1 MSRIKPSVARLLLG
15 VAISVTLGWGAG
27 TARGAITSMSPSN
40 GSTLTDSSQLFSWV
54 SSADT
59 TEYWLYVGST
69 LGAKD
74 IHNSG
79 SLGTSTS
86 TTVSS
91 LPTDGS
97 TFHVRLWHLDEANWL
112 NTDFTYTAFAAPS
125 DSGMSEIPAWAQVLP
140 TTQRFVLV
148 MGGAAVL
155 DKETGLVWEQS
166 PQTTTHQWSG
176 ARFECTSRTVTGRS
190 GWRLPSVN
198 ELASLIDTTNT
209 DPALPTDHPFSNVWS
224 SRYWSATTSADIPTL
239 AWNANFG
246 NGEVASYLKS
256 SFLFVWCV
264 RGGGLLSE
272 Y

>member
-1 MSRIKPSVARLLLG
+1 MSRIKPSVARLLVG
-15 VAISVTLGWGAG
+15 VAISVALGWGAG
-27 TARGAITSMSPSN
+27 TARAAINSMSPSD
-40 GSTLTDSSQLFSWV
+40 GDTLTDASQLFVWTG
-54 SSADT
+54 SANI

-69 LGAKD
+69 LGADD
-74 IHNSG
+74 IHNSS
-79 SLGTSTS
+79 SLGTTTS
-86 TTVSS
+86 TTVSG
-91 LPTDGS
+91 LPTNGS
-97 TFHVRLWHLDEANWL
+97 TLYVRLWHREGENWL
-112 NTDFTYTAFAAPS
+112 NTDFAYTAFAVPA
-125 DSGMSEIPAWAQVLP
+125 DEGMSAVPAWAQVLP
-140 TTQRFVLV
+140 TTMRFVLV

-166 PQTTTHQWSG
+166 PQTTTNQWPD
-176 ARFECTSRTVTGRS
+176 ARLQCTSRKVAGRS

-224 SRYWSATTSADIPTL
+224 SRYWSATTSADVPTL
-239 AWNANFG
+239 AWNGHFG

-256 SFLFVWCV
+256 SYLFVWCV

>member
-1 MSRIKPSVARLLLG
+1 MSRINSSAARLLMG

-27 TARGAITSMSPSN
+27 TARAAITSINPSN
-40 GSTLTDSSQLFSWV
+40 GSTLTAATQNFSWTGTGV
-54 SSADT
+54 
-59 TEYWLYVGST
+59 TEYWLYVGTSEA
-69 LGAKD
+69 GQD
-74 IHNSG
+74 ILNSG

-86 TTVSS
+86 TTVNG

-97 TFHVRLWHLDEANWL
+97 TVYVRLWHFEGGNWL
-112 NTDFTYTAFAAPS
+112 NTDFTYTTFAVPA
-125 DSGMSEIPAWAQVLP
+125 DNDMSTVPAWAQMLP
-140 TTQRFVLV
+140 AEPRFVPV

-166 PQTTTHQWSG
+166 PQTTTHQWAS
-176 ARFECTSRTVTGRS
+176 ARLECTSRTMSGRS

-209 DPALPTDHPFSNVWS
+209 SPALPTGHPFNNVIS
-224 SRYWSATTSADIPTL
+224 SRYWSATTSADLPTL
-239 AWNANFG
+239 AWNGNFDD
-246 NGEVASYLKS
+246 GEVATYLKS

-264 RGGGLLSE
+264 RGGGPLSE

>member
-1 MSRIKPSVARLLLG
+1 MSHIKPSVARLLVG
-15 VAISVTLGWGAG
+15 VAISAGLLWGAG
-27 TARGAITSMSPSN
+27 TARAAITSMAPPD
-40 GSTLTDSSQLFSWV
+40 GSTLAGASQLFSWV
-54 SSADT
+54 SSVNT

-69 LGAKD
+69 LGAND

-86 TTVSS
+86 TTVSG
-91 LPTDGS
+91 LPTNGS
-97 TFHVRLWHLDEANWL
+97 TLHVRLWHLDGANWL
-112 NTDFTYTAFAAPS
+112 NTDFTYTAFAVPS
-125 DSGMSEIPAWAQVLP
+125 DGEMSSIPAWAQVLP
-140 TTQRFVLV
+140 SAMRFVPV

-166 PQTTTHQWSG
+166 PQTTTNQWSG
-176 ARFECTSRTVTGRS
+176 ARLECASRTVAGRS

-209 DPALPTDHPFSNVWS
+209 NPALPTDHPFSNVWS
-224 SRYWSATTSADIPTL
+224 SRYWSATASADIPTL
-239 AWNANFG
+239 AWNVHFG
-246 NGEVASYLKS
+246 DGEVASYLKS